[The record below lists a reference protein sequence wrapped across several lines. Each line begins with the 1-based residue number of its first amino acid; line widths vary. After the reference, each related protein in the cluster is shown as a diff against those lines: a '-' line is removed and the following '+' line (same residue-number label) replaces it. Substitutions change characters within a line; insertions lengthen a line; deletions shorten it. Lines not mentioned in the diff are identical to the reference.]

1 MTDGRNGG
9 GNICFFYCETAN
21 PAAPFL
27 DDDDDDDDDDMTISA
42 V

>member
-1 MTDGRNGG
+1 MDVMEEA
-9 GNICFFYCETAN
+9 IFVFFYCETAN